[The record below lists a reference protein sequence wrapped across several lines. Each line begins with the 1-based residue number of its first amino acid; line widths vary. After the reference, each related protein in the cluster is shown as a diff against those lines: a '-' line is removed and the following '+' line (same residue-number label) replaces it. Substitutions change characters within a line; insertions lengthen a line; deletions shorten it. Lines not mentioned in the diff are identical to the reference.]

1 MKKRCTEEHII
12 RVIKKNILKLINIEQ
27 AGDINYIEKAKTKA
41 FSKLMLNYG
50 DGTPAKQG
58 DPMRTVDGI
67 PFRKTA
73 LNAIKIDYGSV
84 EKYLK
89 TEIGLSIL
97 DIAILRAQYT
107 N

>member
-1 MKKRCTEEHII
+1 
-12 RVIKKNILKLINIEQ
+12 
-27 AGDINYIEKAKTKA
+27 
-41 FSKLMLNYG
+41 
-50 DGTPAKQG
+50 
-58 DPMRTVDGI
+58 MRTPDGI
-67 PFRKTA
+67 AYRKTA

-97 DIAILRAQYT
+97 DIAILNAQYT

>member
-1 MKKRCTEEHII
+1 MKKRCAEEQIM
-12 RVIKKNILKLINIEQ
+12 RAIKTNILKLINIEQ

-41 FSKLMLNYG
+41 FLKLMLNYG
-50 DGTPAKQG
+50 AGTPAKQG
-58 DPMRTVDGI
+58 NPMRTADGI

-89 TEIGLSIL
+89 TEIGFSGL
-97 DIAILRAQYT
+97 DIAI
-107 N
+107 